1 MIQEKLEPV
10 GRERMAPLGLL
21 KREVFTGRLTIM
33 DTGLDSDIPRGSR
46 GNYCHQGLWGPL
58 MTVAIKRA
66 LSDSL

>member
-46 GNYCHQGLWGPL
+46 GNYCHQGL
-58 MTVAIKRA
+58 
-66 LSDSL
+66 